1 MPFSMTGYGRYSTED
16 ASYKTTVEIRS
27 LNHRFLDIS
36 VRLPSPYLWLEVEC
50 TQVLKEFFR
59 RGKIEAR
66 IQLEPK
72 PEASAPAVVIREDLV
87 RQYLDRLNGIKK
99 RFRLAGRLR
108 IEHLLMIP
116 GGFFLV
122 ESGKD
127 DEKALGD
134 LVLTAVK
141 EAARRLLE
149 MREKEGAALAADL
162 DRRIGILAERIAEI
176 QAVAGDLPALYREK
190 LTGKLKELTDGV
202 AVLDENRLAAEVV
215 YYAERADITEEIT
228 RFKSHLQQFT
238 ATLSLPGPIG
248 RKLDF
253 LSQELLREANTIA
266 AKASD
271 LSISRQ
277 VVEIKTEIEKIK
289 EQVQNIE

>member
-16 ASYKTTVEIRS
+16 ALYKTTVEVRS

-50 TQVLKEFFR
+50 VRVLKEFFR
-59 RGKIEAR
+59 RGRIEAR

-72 PEASAPAVVIREDLV
+72 PEVSAPQVVMADNLV
-87 RQYLDRLNGIKK
+87 RQYLNRLNEARK

-116 GGFFLV
+116 EGFFLV

-134 LVLTAVK
+134 LVLTAIK

-149 MREKEGAALAADL
+149 MREKEGTALASDL
-162 DRRIGILAERIAEI
+162 SRRIRILQERIEEI
-176 QAVAGDLPALYREK
+176 RAVAGNLPAVYREK
-190 LTGKLKELTDGV
+190 LTGRLKELADGV
-202 AVLDENRLAAEVV
+202 VIDENRLAAEVV

-228 RFKSHLQQFT
+228 RFNSHLQQFT
-238 ATLSLPGPIG
+238 TTLSLAGPIG

-253 LSQELLREANTIA
+253 LSQELLREVNTIA

-271 LSISRQ
+271 LSICQQ

>member
-1 MPFSMTGYGRYSTED
+1 MPFSMTGYGRHCTED
-16 ASYKTTVEIRS
+16 AFYKITVEIRS

-36 VRLPSPYLWLEVEC
+36 VRLPSKYLWLEVEC
-50 TQVLKEFFR
+50 AQVLKEYFR
-59 RGKIEAR
+59 RGKIEVR

-72 PEASAPAVVIREDLV
+72 PEASAPKVEMAENLV
-87 RQYLDRLNGIKK
+87 GQYLDRIKTAKK

-108 IEHLLMIP
+108 VEHLLMIP
-116 GGFFLV
+116 ESFFLV

-141 EAARRLLE
+141 EAVGRLLE
-149 MREKEGAALAADL
+149 MREKEGAALSSDL
-162 DRRIGILAERIAEI
+162 TRRIRMLQERIEEI
-176 QAVAGDLPALYREK
+176 QAVAHNLPAVYREK
-190 LTGKLKELTDGV
+190 ITNMFKEMANE
-202 AVLDENRLAAEVV
+202 AVVDENRLATEVL
-215 YYAERADITEEIT
+215 YYTERADITEEIT
-228 RFKSHLQQFT
+228 RLKSHLEQFA
-238 ATLSLPGPIG
+238 ATLSLAAPIG

-253 LSQELLREANTIA
+253 ISQELLREINTIA
-266 AKASD
+266 SKASD

-277 VVEIKTEIEKIK
+277 VVDIKTEIDKIK

>member
-16 ASYKTTVEIRS
+16 AFYKAEVEIRS

-36 VRLPSPYLWLEVEC
+36 VRLPSKYLWLEVEC
-50 TQVLKEFFR
+50 TQVLKEFFQ
-59 RGKIEAR
+59 RGKVEAR
-66 IQLEPK
+66 VQLAPK
-72 PEASAPAVVIREDLV
+72 PEAAAPKVVLMEDLV
-87 RQYLDRLNGIKK
+87 RQYLDRLNEAKK
-99 RFRLAGRLR
+99 RFRLAGRPR

-116 GGFFLV
+116 GGFFLA
-122 ESGKD
+122 ESGED

-141 EAARRLLE
+141 EAARRLLA
-149 MREKEGAALAADL
+149 MREKEGAALASDL
-162 DRRIGILAERIAEI
+162 AHRVQILQERIDEV

-190 LTGKLKELTDGV
+190 LTGRLQELANG
-202 AVLDENRLAAEVV
+202 AVIDENRLATEVV

-228 RFKSHLQQFT
+228 RFKSHLQQFS
-238 ATLSLPGPIG
+238 ATLSLVGPIG

-253 LSQELLREANTIA
+253 LSQELLREVNTIA
-266 AKASD
+266 SKASD

-277 VVEIKTEIEKIK
+277 VVDIKTEIDKIK

>member
-16 ASYKTTVEIRS
+16 AFYKAEVEIRS

-36 VRLPSPYLWLEVEC
+36 VRLPSKYLWLEVEC
-50 TQVLKEFFR
+50 TQVLKEFFQ
-59 RGKIEAR
+59 RGKVEAR
-66 IQLEPK
+66 VQLAPK
-72 PEASAPAVVIREDLV
+72 PEAAAPKVVLMEDLV
-87 RQYLDRLNGIKK
+87 RQYLDRLNEAKK
-99 RFRLAGRLR
+99 RFRLAGRPR

-116 GGFFLV
+116 GGFFLA
-122 ESGKD
+122 ESGED

-141 EAARRLLE
+141 EAARRLLA
-149 MREKEGAALAADL
+149 MREKEGAALASDL
-162 DRRIGILAERIAEI
+162 AHRVQILQERIDEV

-190 LTGKLKELTDGV
+190 LTGRLQELANE
-202 AVLDENRLAAEVV
+202 AVIDENRLATEVV

-228 RFKSHLQQFT
+228 RFKSHLQQFS
-238 ATLSLPGPIG
+238 ATLSLAGPIG

-253 LSQELLREANTIA
+253 LSQELLREVNTIA
-266 AKASD
+266 SKASD

-277 VVEIKTEIEKIK
+277 VVDIKTEIDKIK

>member
-16 ASYKTTVEIRS
+16 ALYKTTVEIRS
-27 LNHRFLDIS
+27 LNHRFLDIA

-50 TQVLKEFFR
+50 TQALKEFFR

-72 PEASAPAVVIREDLV
+72 PEASAPEVVLMDDLV
-87 RQYLDRLNGIKK
+87 RQYLDRLKEAKK

-108 IEHLLMIP
+108 VEHLLRIP
-116 GGFFLV
+116 GGFFLA
-122 ESGKD
+122 EPGKD

-134 LVLTAVK
+134 LVLAAVK

-149 MREKEGAALAADL
+149 MREKEGLALAADL
-162 DRRIGILAERIAEI
+162 SRRVGILEERIEEI
-176 QAVAGDLPALYREK
+176 QAVAGDLPAVYREK

-202 AVLDENRLAAEVV
+202 AVIDENRLAAEVV

-228 RFKSHLQQFT
+228 RFRSHLQQFT
-238 ATLSLPGPIG
+238 ATLSLAGPIG

-253 LSQELLREANTIA
+253 ISQELLREVNTIA
-266 AKASD
+266 SKASD

-277 VVEIKTEIEKIK
+277 VVDIKTEIDKIK